1 MVQKLV
7 SVIIAVL
14 AISFILSAIPVQA
27 VEVTVGN
34 SWASKASMQVPR
46 SDLGVASVNGKI
58 YALGGVLNG
67 ETLGTNEEYDP
78 ATNTWTYKSP
88 MPTPL
93 SGFAVAIYQGKIYC
107 IGGSVNEVYDP
118 SNDSWTMK
126 TPMPTPRSY
135 LSAAVMNDKM
145 YLIGG
150 AIPDKSAPN
159 GYSSIVGT
167 NEEYDPLTDSWAEK
181 APMLNVTSGSGVT
194 VDNKIYVIGY
204 LQENKV
210 STITLLEQVY
220 DPQTD
225 DWNISKT
232 PHLYEA
238 GISTSGIYA
247 PRQIY
252 FFKYRTQY
260 ELPDFQ
266 GTQYYLP
273 TNGTWGFG
281 ANMPTTRQNFV
292 VISLNDK
299 IYVIGGYTV
308 FLPESLSY
316 TEPLGSHGII
326 HYLATVEEY
335 TPFGYGTV
343 PPEVS
348 INTASD
354 FNSSYGDVSFSI
366 TANKPI
372 DWMKYNLDGAGNV
385 TTSGNVTLTG
395 LAVGAHNVTVY
406 ACDGFGNVGASE
418 TISFT
423 VNSQPANAAFAT
435 AVAIAT
441 IAVVAIVLGFYY
453 RKRRRPVGNV

>member
-1 MVQKLV
+1 MRKSLPTLTALLLLTALTAT
-7 SVIIAVL
+7 IWPT
-14 AISFILSAIPVQA
+14 SA
-27 VEVTVGN
+27 TVPAGN
-34 SWASKASMQVPR
+34 SWATRASMQVPR

-266 GTQYYLP
+266 GTQYYSP
-273 TNGTWGFG
+273 TTGTWGFG
-281 ANMPTTRQNFV
+281 ANMPTTRQNFA

-299 IYVIGGYTV
+299 FYVIGGYTV
-308 FLPESLSY
+308 IFPQPSSY
-316 TEPLGSHGII
+316 TEPLGSNGATY
-326 HYLATVEEY
+326 YLATVEEY
-335 TPFGYGTV
+335 TPIGYGTV
-343 PPEVS
+343 PPVVS
-348 INTASD
+348 INTPSD
-354 FNSSYGDVSFSI
+354 VNSTYGDVFFNV
-366 TANKPI
+366 TVNKPVN
-372 DWMKYNLDGAGNV
+372 WVKYSLDGADNV
-385 TTSGNVTLTG
+385 TSSGNITLIELPVG
-395 LAVGAHNVTVY
+395 LHNVTAY

-418 TISFT
+418 PVSFT
-423 VNSQPANAAFAT
+423 VNPSPSVV
-435 AVAIAT
+435 AVPVVVVVGVV
-441 IAVVAIVLGFYY
+441 IAVLVVGLFFYY
-453 RKRRRPVGNV
+453 RKRRRIVGNV